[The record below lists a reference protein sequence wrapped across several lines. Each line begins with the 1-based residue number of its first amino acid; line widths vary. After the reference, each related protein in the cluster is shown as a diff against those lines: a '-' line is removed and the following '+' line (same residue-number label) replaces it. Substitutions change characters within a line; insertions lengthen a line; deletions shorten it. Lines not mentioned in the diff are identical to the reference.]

1 MPHIQAD
8 LSASKLSGPE
18 RFVHLPDRV
27 ALEDTVESVPG
38 EVSLDPVEERNAFI
52 DAALQAGG

>member
-1 MPHIQAD
+1 MPQSSAD
-8 LSASKLSGPE
+8 ESTPTPAATE
-18 RFVHLPDRV
+18 RFRHLPDRV

-38 EVSLDPVEERNAFI
+38 DGSADPAAERNAFL